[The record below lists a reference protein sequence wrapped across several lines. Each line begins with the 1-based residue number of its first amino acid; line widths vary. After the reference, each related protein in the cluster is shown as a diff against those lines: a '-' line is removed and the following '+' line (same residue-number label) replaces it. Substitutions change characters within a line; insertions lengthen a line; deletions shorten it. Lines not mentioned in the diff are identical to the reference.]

1 MRFTAAADPSY
12 AHRMRYERLCPA
24 TVLACMILIG
34 CSSSRTGGTSTS
46 QDTSRL
52 SPSSSIDSGPALPRR
67 LRGQILTAT
76 GNNMSPAIEPTDQLA
91 VATIVGQLLGR
102 GDIVAFTAPPSVQG
116 ATTLLGRVVGLAGE
130 TVEGRDC
137 GVFIDGRRLTE
148 SYIPSAT
155 CTGNFVLTVMPPSEL
170 FVMGDSRSNSQDSRF
185 YGPVEQESV
194 IGVVASIVHP

>member
-1 MRFTAAADPSY
+1 
-12 AHRMRYERLCPA
+12 MRYGRLWLA
-24 TVLACMILIG
+24 TVLACMVLIG
-34 CSSSRTGGTSTS
+34 CSSARTGGTSTS

-52 SPSSSIDSGPALPRR
+52 SPSSSIVSSPALPRR

-76 GNNMSPAIEPTDQLA
+76 GSNMSPAIEPTDQLA

-137 GVFIDGRRLTE
+137 VVFIDGRRLTE
-148 SYIPSAT
+148 SYLPSGT
-155 CTGNFVLTVMPPSEL
+155 CTTDFGPSVVPPGEV
-170 FVMGDSRSNSQDSRF
+170 FVMGDSRSNSQDSRI
-185 YGPVEQESV
+185 YGPVGQESV